1 MFCKHC
7 GAEIADEAVICVK
20 CGKPGAEMPGT
31 VSAENDKPSTGL
43 NILSFFIPLVGLIL
57 YLTQKNQ
64 YPVKAKALGK
74 WALIGWITGIVLTIV
89 YTVFISTMFASLM
102 Y

>member
-20 CGKPGAEMPGT
+20 CGKPVAEMPGT

-57 YLTQKNQ
+57 YLTRKNQ

>member
-20 CGKPGAEMPGT
+20 CGKPVAEMPGT
-31 VSAENDKPSTGL
+31 VSADNDKPSTGL

>member
-20 CGKPGAEMPGT
+20 CGKPVAEMPGT

-64 YPVKAKALGK
+64 YPVKAKAVGK

>member
-20 CGKPGAEMPGT
+20 CGKPVAEMPGT
-31 VSAENDKPSTGL
+31 VSAENDKPSTEL

>member
-1 MFCKHC
+1 
-7 GAEIADEAVICVK
+7 
-20 CGKPGAEMPGT
+20 MPGT

>member
-20 CGKPGAEMPGT
+20 CGKPVAEMPGT
-31 VSAENDKPSTGL
+31 VSAEMINQAQDSTYCHFSFRWSDL
-43 NILSFFIPLVGLIL
+43 YFILHR
-57 YLTQKNQ
+57 KNQ

>member
-20 CGKPGAEMPGT
+20 CGKPVAEMPGT

-64 YPVKAKALGK
+64 YPVKAQALGK

>member
-20 CGKPGAEMPGT
+20 CGKPVAEMPGT
-31 VSAENDKPSTGL
+31 VSAEDDKPSVGL

-64 YPVKAKALGK
+64 YPVKAKAIGK
-74 WALIGWITGIVLTIV
+74 WALIGWIAGIVLPIV
-89 YTVFISTMFASLM
+89 YTVFLSAMFASVM

>member
-20 CGKPGAEMPGT
+20 CGKPVAEMPGT
-31 VSAENDKPSTGL
+31 VSAESDKPSTGL

>member
-20 CGKPGAEMPGT
+20 CGKPVAEMPGT

-74 WALIGWITGIVLTIV
+74 WALIGWITRIVLTIV

>member
-7 GAEIADEAVICVK
+7 GAEIADEAVIFVK
-20 CGKPGAEMPGT
+20 CGKPVAEMPGT
-31 VSAENDKPSTGL
+31 VSAESDKPSTGL

-64 YPVKAKALGK
+64 YPVKAKAVGK
-74 WALIGWITGIVLTIV
+74 WALIGWITGIVLAIV
-89 YTVFISTMFASLM
+89 YAVFISIMFASLM

>member
-20 CGKPGAEMPGT
+20 CGKPVAEMPGT

-89 YTVFISTMFASLM
+89 YTVFISRMFASLI

>member
-20 CGKPGAEMPGT
+20 CGKPVAEM
-31 VSAENDKPSTGL
+31 L
-43 NILSFFIPLVGLIL
+43 GLIL